1 MCSLCTPKR
10 EDVVNNLQSG
20 GVTLVL
26 RSLMK
31 GCIVFTDSHPHY
43 FKPFK
48 KTKTIILLFETILCI
63 QIKVHFSFFVCQ
75 STLDKNMETDFL
87 TDEQM
92 EQTQQR

>member
-1 MCSLCTPKR
+1 
-10 EDVVNNLQSG
+10 VVNNLQSG
-20 GVTLVL
+20 GVTLVS

-43 FKPFK
+43 FKPLK
-48 KTKTIILLFETILCI
+48 KKKIILLFETILCI

-92 EQTQQR
+92 EQTQLR